1 MIIKDKDD
9 KDTTF
14 EDMQR
19 YRKEWG
25 NILEPYRKL
34 VEFSYDLMHMILFAS
49 LMTLFT
55 YSIYSLV
62 TGPLLMFSLA
72 VITISLIVVCIY
84 LIIYLLAWIRFQI
97 FLYKWYK
104 ESPDSWSRMWGKD
117 VTWKSKLKWN
127 IRNKFKILMT

>member
-25 NILEPYRKL
+25 NILEPYSKL
-34 VEFSYDLMHMILFAS
+34 VDFAYDSTCVILFAA
-49 LMTLFT
+49 LMILLI

-84 LIIYLLAWIRFQI
+84 LIIYLLAWIRLQI

-104 ESPDSWSRMWGKD
+104 ESPDSWSRMWGKH

-127 IRNKFKILMT
+127 IQNKFKL

>member
-49 LMTLFT
+49 LMTLFI

>member
-25 NILEPYRKL
+25 NILEPYSKL
-34 VEFSYDLMHMILFAS
+34 VEFSYDLMLMILFAS
-49 LMTLFT
+49 LMTLFI

-84 LIIYLLAWIRFQI
+84 LIIYLLAWIRLQI

-104 ESPDSWSRMWGKD
+104 ESPDSWSRTWGKH

-127 IRNKFKILMT
+127 IRNKFKL

>member
-49 LMTLFT
+49 LMTLFI

-104 ESPDSWSRMWGKD
+104 ESLDSWSRMWGKD

-127 IRNKFKILMT
+127 IRNKFKF